1 MHNLAVVHQ
10 NVDALRM
17 EHMKLASKLDAVAR
31 VTADTA
37 QSVHAIRQMLEEQ
50 RGQGPGARQ
59 MLEEQRGTTTPCAWD
74 PSTKPSTK
82 PSEKPSADTG
92 GAHARTDHTVELST
106 APLPEDG
113 PE

>member
-1 MHNLAVVHQ
+1 MAKQATNVHNLAVVHQ

-59 MLEEQRGTTTPCAWD
+59 MLEEQVGQVGQVPW
-74 PSTKPSTK
+74 
-82 PSEKPSADTG
+82 
-92 GAHARTDHTVELST
+92 
-106 APLPEDG
+106 
-113 PE
+113 